1 MDNASKESG
10 TEVIEKKMSCEI
22 LSTRFRAFLSYFLPM
37 VYGISLFSV
46 AWLKV
51 SSPIFIAVCLA
62 FGSID
67 VITSIVGMIGILCPS
82 GLAIRSTIPLLAM
95 ENLVTFLISIGLFV
109 ESIMYKN
116 TKDFLILDFSV
127 GLTLSF
133 VLMISTILSVICIW
147 KISDYLNEIEASSIF
162 EELSGK
168 KFRSSKYMNSINK
181 ISSNLDN
188 KPLLSRINSR
198 DIKDKEV
205 KAGDA
210 TTTTTTTTNVNTKN
224 NIDSDNNLAIVIKE

>member
-1 MDNASKESG
+1 MESASKKHDG
-10 TEVIEKKMSCEI
+10 NFIKKKMSCEI

-67 VITSIVGMIGILCPS
+67 VITSIVGMIGVLCPS

-95 ENLVTFLISIGLFV
+95 ENLVTFLISIGLLI
-109 ESIMYKN
+109 ESIIYKEN

-127 GLTLSF
+127 GLTISF

-147 KISDYLNEIEASSIF
+147 KISDYLNEIEATSIF

-168 KFRSSKYMNSINK
+168 KIRSSKYINSINK
-181 ISSNLDN
+181 ISTSLDN
-188 KPLLSRINSR
+188 KPLLSKLNS
-198 DIKDKEV
+198 K
-205 KAGDA
+205 
-210 TTTTTTTTNVNTKN
+210 NNTKN
-224 NIDSDNNLAIVIKE
+224 NQVKNDNASNSKDVNNSDNNLAIVIKE